1 MTTRAQAERSPVGS
15 SNILLFLV
23 SLGTVFMLLMS
34 FLGTIKTRTFF
45 TEDNLLFVALTFYAA
60 ATVLYVGF
68 AVTGTE
74 RFVKVAWVATWLGFL
89 ANTGAGAH
97 RWYVAGH
104 APFSSVYEMLLAFVW
119 SVAVLTLFVQKRY
132 GVKVIGT
139 VTMPIAALGIILMQ
153 LLPSDI
159 HPLVPALQSTW
170 LHIHVTLAML
180 SYAACAVS
188 FALAMMFLI
197 QDHMR
202 TESFLANTSLFVT
215 LIYAAI
221 MSRFAGGGLK
231 VAAFDLQSNGEFIIQ
246 RGQSLMVVI
255 PNLGWMFLL
264 AMVVTL
270 LPTVLYFLGWFT
282 RDESKYRL
290 ADAAFFIGM
299 LFQALATAAFI
310 LRVRDGAYPSP
321 MADGLFATRL
331 STSPF
336 ILSGLIAGLLAS
348 LLYLMLKWRR
358 EGLQQ
363 MLPSG
368 ARLDTLTYKTI
379 GIAFPLLT
387 LMIAAGAYWAN
398 QTWGSYWSW
407 DPKETAALITWIV
420 YAGYL
425 HMRIA
430 RGWRG
435 RRAAYFAILGFAV
448 VMFTFFG
455 VTYLLPGL
463 HAYA

>member
-1 MTTRAQAERSPVGS
+1 M
-15 SNILLFLV
+15 
-23 SLGTVFMLLMS
+23 
-34 FLGTIKTRTFF
+34 
-45 TEDNLLFVALTFYAA
+45 
-60 ATVLYVGF
+60 LYVGF
-68 AVTGTE
+68 AVSGTD
-74 RFVKVAWVATWLGFL
+74 RFVKTAWIATWLGFL

-104 APFSSVYEMLLAFVW
+104 APFSSIYEMLLAFVW
-119 SVAVLTLFVQKRY
+119 SLGVLTLFVQKRY

-139 VTMPIAALGIILMQ
+139 ITMPLAALGIILMQ

-197 QDHMR
+197 QDNMR
-202 TESFLANTSLFVT
+202 TESFLANTSLFVSV
-215 LIYAAI
+215 IYASFMA
-221 MSRFAGGGLK
+221 RFAAGGLA
-231 VAAFDLQSNGEFIIQ
+231 VAAFDPQSNGEYIIQ

-264 AMVVTL
+264 TMIVTFV
-270 LPTVLYFLGWFT
+270 PTVLYFWGWLT
-282 RDESKYRL
+282 RDEGKYRM
-290 ADAAFFIGM
+290 ADAAFFVSM

-310 LRVRDGAYPSP
+310 LRARDGAYTSP
-321 MADGLFATRL
+321 MADGVFATRL

-336 ILSGLIAGLLAS
+336 LLSGLIAGLLAS

-358 EGLQQ
+358 DGLQQ
-363 MLPSG
+363 MLPSA
-368 ARLDTLTYKTI
+368 ARLDSLTYKTI
-379 GIAFPLLT
+379 GLAFPLLT

-407 DPKETAALITWIV
+407 DPKETAALITWLV

-435 RRAAYFAILGFAV
+435 RRAAYFAILGFGV